1 MSIRVL
7 VAIAALFLVNTPATE
22 AQRSAP
28 MSVELSGGYAY
39 QWGGSSDITGGQ
51 IEIPTS
57 GSYGFTLDVPVRS
70 GGKLELLWWR
80 QDTSAEFNAVGVGP
94 NVGLTDVA
102 VEYWQMGGMTEVRR
116 GNVSP
121 FVVLTLGATRLIGK
135 GNTTGNETR
144 FSGTLGGGLK
154 VSGQGRVGLRLE
166 GRLLV
171 TSSNTDSAFFCGLG
185 GCAIGLVGDPIAQGV
200 LSASLFLKLGGP
212 R

>member
-7 VAIAALFLVNTPATE
+7 VAIAALFLLNTPSAE
-22 AQRSAP
+22 AQRPPPAA
-28 MSVELSGGYAY
+28 VELSGGYAY
-39 QWGGSSDITGGQ
+39 QWGGSAPVNGGE
-51 IEIPTS
+51 IEIPTA

-80 QDTSAEFNAVGVGP
+80 QDTSAEFNAVGVGG
-94 NVGLTDVA
+94 NVDLTDVA
-102 VEYWQMGGMTEVRR
+102 VEYWQIGGLTEVQR
-116 GNVSP
+116 GNISP

-154 VSGQGRVGLRLE
+154 VSGQGRVGVRLE
-166 GRLLV
+166 GRLLL
-171 TSSNTDSAFFCGLG
+171 TSSNTNSAFFCGLG
-185 GCAIGLVGDPIAQGV
+185 GCAVGIVGDPIAQGV
-200 LSASLFLKLGGP
+200 LSASLFVKLGNP